1 MKLIPCVLV
10 VFLALVTTL
19 RPLEAQRTVD
29 LDAVTIADVNAA
41 LAKGTLTSER
51 LVQMFLARIQ
61 AFDRQGPML
70 RSVITINP
78 RAIETARALDAER
91 KTKGPRSPLHG
102 IPIVV
107 KDNIDTADLP
117 TTGGS
122 VLLEGSIPPDDA
134 FVIRKLRAAGAVII
148 AKANLSEFASAA
160 TKSSIGGQI
169 LNPHDLTRS
178 PAGSSGGTGVALAA
192 AVTMAGLGTDTG
204 GSIRGPSTNNGIAGL
219 KTTMG
224 LVSRDG
230 VIPLALSLDTVGPMA
245 RHVYDVAALLNEI
258 GRASCRETE
267 TDAVT
272 ASHVLENYCVIR
284 VTF

>member
-1 MKLIPCVLV
+1 MKLIPCFLG
-10 VFLALVTTL
+10 VFFALITTL

-51 LVQMFLARIQ
+51 LVQLFLARID

-70 RSVITINP
+70 RSVITVNAK
-78 RAIETARALDAER
+78 AIETARALDAER
-91 KTKGPRSPLHG
+91 KSRGPRSPLHG

-107 KDNIDTADLP
+107 KDNIDTADMP

-134 FVIRKLRAAGAVII
+134 FVIKQLRAAGAVII
-148 AKANLSEFASAA
+148 AKAHLSEFASAA

-169 LNPHDLTRS
+169 LNPHDLARS

-192 AVTMAGLGTDTG
+192 TFATAGLGTDTG
-204 GSIRGPSTNNGIAGL
+204 GSVRGPAT
-219 KTTMG
+219 KD
-224 LVSRDG
+224 RK
-230 VIPLALSLDTVGPMA
+230 
-245 RHVYDVAALLNEI
+245 R
-258 GRASCRETE
+258 
-267 TDAVT
+267 
-272 ASHVLENYCVIR
+272 
-284 VTF
+284 